1 MSMPTDSPARLT
13 GREYVDQYLTP
24 LMAQFNVAREH
35 VDVSYLAAT
44 SQVRLVSREFATTG
58 EAGKFI
64 NEKTFGYLKQD
75 LAVMFPAPLLY
86 VGPWPVTYRTLVQ
99 SLRATYGLVIEEG
112 EFTLSN
118 GLVTLTPNPDTEIT
132 LEPPVTN
139 GTFTFTAT
147 ATSLRFRA
155 GTAFRLLVHTST
167 GRVRLNA
174 LYDLPV
180 VGRMAWLSNN
190 ADETAAVNTL
200 VLSEGRSCVRDLFVR
215 AYGYLPPESQ
225 IDTTFD
231 FSNGRCVATVRGRD
245 REVGTNAIGKFAG
258 AATMEIERI
267 KISSIISAPLNI
279 DGTYSMSYE
288 AFKRFMLN
296 SFGLRIEDGEFYIG
310 SDPLKQ
316 PLGPRDT
323 VQFSPD
329 GNNQDRLV
337 VTSTSLRFLPEDG
350 FTMRLIYAGE
360 FVVIGNVPTY
370 TEGET
375 IDFQYALRGG
385 FPPYNLLD
393 VVGLPSTITLSQTG
407 RLQGTAPAGSYP
419 VIARYNDRMNSV
431 AYLNDTIVVEVADV
445 TPEPTEGF
453 QMLGFRSEDGSTDL
467 TPLPVPAWTAEGAPV
482 IADGPLVKSGKV
494 TLDGASYL
502 KTGLH
507 EIFDFGTDDFTF
519 EFSVDYTDLPDTFAV
534 ALFATANAQLGD
546 PDTGMAYMYAASEG
560 LPPGYSGTFLFGTS
574 ETGLNAITST
584 IPLPSGKTKISITR
598 RNGTDLHLF
607 YNEQQAGVGTVS
619 AEVPI
624 NFSKAQGITL
634 GAVISSTDVAKW
646 KGDIYDMR
654 VIKGLAMY
662 QPASEDTALWYITA
676 NQKLYSAEWD
686 KFGPTVGKGV
696 DMPLAEILSNEFI
709 ELNYSQS
716 YGDGFWR
723 PLGETDWRAMP
734 LAAHGRCLIGTKIWS
749 VAVGD
754 PVQWFDTATGQS
766 GVATAA
772 RGNLL
777 GGCKKLIVKYN
788 SSNNSWDTSQISTD
802 GGTTWKE
809 RGDFIGFPNR
819 ACIATDGQSVML
831 GGVDGGNINIA
842 RVDETGTVYTRQLSW
857 QGSGDAMIGIVPLE
871 KGWMIL
877 MQSGR
882 VFTSPEADPLNFT
895 EAAGF
900 PGSPMAW
907 AAAGDGER
915 VLAISRDGVL
925 WSNNDFA
932 QSQWSSTVSPVSN
945 SNVGNIMLR
954 GQQYKR
960 YNVADDIIGSV
971 NPTVWYRLNDVA
983 PNGVAADSS
992 GNGYHGTYSATAAAG
1007 VGLSVSGKSL
1017 APQGQTTQGGF
1028 TLPGTGF
1035 TLNATNAKGQFWSV
1049 FVKRDPTKAVGSQ
1062 YQHIVGSS
1070 GDAGLTCGFQVDTN
1084 DLQVQWNMRGSHV
1097 STAQRPRTPMSDKEA
1112 HMYTIVYR
1120 PQDGRDRYSAYVDG
1134 QRVVAFLPNSEI
1146 IPQVF
1151 NQTLYG
1157 GSPNDYG
1164 SSYGNCSFMSEL
1176 MAGPGWET
1184 DSEEASAI
1192 AKLYDLLKRP
1202 TPVFEWDGQ
1211 WYDYN
1216 RPYTNNY
1223 YPEGLFIPEWNKLAL
1238 MEYYADGS
1246 FPLIVNTPYDHQRV
1260 GKALDIRANQT
1271 GHTMTYSPKHD
1282 AIFISGYFGS
1292 YLMYGPS
1299 QNYRTVSPNGAIYDG
1314 STGWARTRWIAEW
1327 DMFVGIDGASLVLG
1341 KSSDGITWTKQ
1352 DLPARS
1358 STYPS
1363 GDSIYAM
1370 DWDPIEKRLIIL
1382 QSGGNVIEM
1391 RTPTQMTVLAQHP
1404 FGGHQ
1409 GDALHWSKVWNK
1421 FVFVKFQGTDVGFF
1435 TSTDAI
1441 SWTKLQVAG
1450 VDQAFRFT
1458 ESTYFN
1464 EVYIT
1469 SSGRLFRWSNETWMD
1484 ITPNGKLIDR
1494 DTYPVF
1500 DEHNQALWLIFT
1512 GANPAWK
1519 CTKQFVAA

>member
-99 SLRATYGLVIEEG
+99 SLRDTYGLVIEEG

-118 GLVTLTPNPDTEIT
+118 GLVTVTPNPDTEIT

-147 ATSLRFRA
+147 AASLRFRA

-316 PLGPRDT
+316 PLGPGST
-323 VQFSPD
+323 VSFSPD
-329 GNNQDRLV
+329 ANNQDRLV
-337 VTSTSLRFLPEDG
+337 ATSTSLRFLPEDG

-453 QMLGFRSEDGSTDL
+453 QMLGFRSENGSTDL
-467 TPLPVPAWTAEGAPV
+467 TPLPVPDWTAEGNPV
-482 IADGPLVKSGKV
+482 IADGPLVKNGKV

-534 ALFATANAQLGD
+534 AMFATANAQLGD

-584 IPLPSGKTKISITR
+584 IPLPSGRTKISITR

-607 YNEQQAGVGTVS
+607 YNEQQAGVGMIS

-624 NFSKAQGITL
+624 NFSKAQGVTL

-654 VIKGLAMY
+654 VIKGLALY
-662 QPASEDTALWYITA
+662 LTA
-676 NQKLYSAEWD
+676 
-686 KFGPTVGKGV
+686 
-696 DMPLAEILSNEFI
+696 
-709 ELNYSQS
+709 
-716 YGDGFWR
+716 
-723 PLGETDWRAMP
+723 
-734 LAAHGRCLIGTKIWS
+734 
-749 VAVGD
+749 
-754 PVQWFDTATGQS
+754 
-766 GVATAA
+766 
-772 RGNLL
+772 
-777 GGCKKLIVKYN
+777 
-788 SSNNSWDTSQISTD
+788 
-802 GGTTWKE
+802 
-809 RGDFIGFPNR
+809 
-819 ACIATDGQSVML
+819 
-831 GGVDGGNINIA
+831 
-842 RVDETGTVYTRQLSW
+842 
-857 QGSGDAMIGIVPLE
+857 
-871 KGWMIL
+871 
-877 MQSGR
+877 
-882 VFTSPEADPLNFT
+882 
-895 EAAGF
+895 
-900 PGSPMAW
+900 
-907 AAAGDGER
+907 
-915 VLAISRDGVL
+915 
-925 WSNNDFA
+925 
-932 QSQWSSTVSPVSN
+932 
-945 SNVGNIMLR
+945 
-954 GQQYKR
+954 
-960 YNVADDIIGSV
+960 
-971 NPTVWYRLNDVA
+971 
-983 PNGVAADSS
+983 
-992 GNGYHGTYSATAAAG
+992 
-1007 VGLSVSGKSL
+1007 
-1017 APQGQTTQGGF
+1017 
-1028 TLPGTGF
+1028 
-1035 TLNATNAKGQFWSV
+1035 
-1049 FVKRDPTKAVGSQ
+1049 
-1062 YQHIVGSS
+1062 
-1070 GDAGLTCGFQVDTN
+1070 
-1084 DLQVQWNMRGSHV
+1084 
-1097 STAQRPRTPMSDKEA
+1097 
-1112 HMYTIVYR
+1112 
-1120 PQDGRDRYSAYVDG
+1120 
-1134 QRVVAFLPNSEI
+1134 
-1146 IPQVF
+1146 
-1151 NQTLYG
+1151 
-1157 GSPNDYG
+1157 
-1164 SSYGNCSFMSEL
+1164 
-1176 MAGPGWET
+1176 
-1184 DSEEASAI
+1184 
-1192 AKLYDLLKRP
+1192 
-1202 TPVFEWDGQ
+1202 PVFDWDGQ

-1216 RPYTNNY
+1216 RPYTDNY
-1223 YPEGLFIPEWNKLAL
+1223 YPEGLFIPEWDKLTL
-1238 MEYYADGS
+1238 MEYFADGS
-1246 FPLIVNTPYDHQRV
+1246 YPLIVNTPYDHQRV
-1260 GKALDIRANQT
+1260 GRVLDIRANQT

-1282 AIFISGYFGS
+1282 AIFMSGYFGS

-1327 DMFVGIDGASLVLG
+1327 DMFVGIDGASLILG
-1341 KSSDGITWTKQ
+1341 KSSDGITWTQQ

-1435 TSTDAI
+1435 TSTDAVN
-1441 SWTKLQVAG
+1441 WTKLQVEG

-1469 SSGRLFRWSNETWMD
+1469 SSGRLFRWSNGTWRD
-1484 ITPNGKLIDR
+1484 ITPTGKLIDR

-1512 GANPAWK
+1512 GANPGWK
-1519 CTKQFVAA
+1519 CTKKFDFVWDDSWTVRSNIAGGHTVGYSPTLNRMVVGDFTTAKISYSDNVGQTWTAATVPSGTKFEQFIWSERLQLFIGCGLSSAKVWSPDGITWTQGSGSSEYGTILIDTPTKVLAFNSDGAAMVSQSADGKVWSWSGQNIPEDMGAPNAAAYSPDEDRVVVAYNSGRFMFNNNALPTNNVWTRTGQFAAAIKDILWSADHKAFFALVATTPATVMRSPNGRTDWEVVFTAPAAHGAASRMAYSSQEGFLLMNSSNTHMVRADRDWVQTSAKALTLDLGSINYGLEWIPKLQRFVLSGYTKMALSNTVV